1 MYDAAAA
8 NEIPLKILTG
18 TDAEKTF
25 NVQKGQSA
33 ALNWGITIPDGVE
46 AITYKI
52 KAIADNY
59 TDGEENTIPV
69 LTNRML
75 VTESMPLPI
84 RGKQTKEYTFD
95 KLINSKALVT
105 NERHQSVT
113 NERQPSTMKNFKLT
127 LEFTSNPAWLA
138 IQALPSLMETTYESA
153 DRMFERY
160 YANSIASYVVNS
172 NPRIKNVFDTW
183 KNFTPET
190 LLSNLEK
197 NQELKNVILQET
209 PWVMQAK
216 NESERKQRVALL
228 FDLNKMT
235 NETDVSLAKL
245 EQLQKPN
252 GGWCWFEGMPES
264 EYFTKYIITGLGH
277 LKKIENGKLKIE
289 NEDFKNMIH
298 KGLFYLDDRIREE
311 YEEMKKRSNYDMDK
325 MHIGSEEIQYL
336 YARSYFD
343 NETELNNNNKEAFEY
358 FKGQAQTYWTSFNI
372 RLQGMIAL
380 SLYRYGDEITANA
393 IIKSFKERA
402 LHSEEMGMYWKDVTE
417 GYLWYEAPV
426 ETQALLIETFDE
438 VANDKDAVE
447 EMKVWLL
454 KQKANPGLEDR
465 ECDCRCMLCLI
476 IERDRYSCKRQACGC
491 YYR

>member
-1 MYDAAAA
+1 
-8 NEIPLKILTG
+8 
-18 TDAEKTF
+18 
-25 NVQKGQSA
+25 
-33 ALNWGITIPDGVE
+33 
-46 AITYKI
+46 
-52 KAIADNY
+52 
-59 TDGEENTIPV
+59 
-69 LTNRML
+69 
-75 VTESMPLPI
+75 
-84 RGKQTKEYTFD
+84 
-95 KLINSKALVT
+95 
-105 NERHQSVT
+105 
-113 NERQPSTMKNFKLT
+113 MKNFKLT

-289 NEDFKNMIH
+289 NEDFKNM
-298 KGLFYLDDRIREE
+298 
-311 YEEMKKRSNYDMDK
+311 
-325 MHIGSEEIQYL
+325 
-336 YARSYFD
+336 
-343 NETELNNNNKEAFEY
+343 
-358 FKGQAQTYWTSFNI
+358 
-372 RLQGMIAL
+372 
-380 SLYRYGDEITANA
+380 
-393 IIKSFKERA
+393 
-402 LHSEEMGMYWKDVTE
+402 
-417 GYLWYEAPV
+417 
-426 ETQALLIETFDE
+426 
-438 VANDKDAVE
+438 
-447 EMKVWLL
+447 
-454 KQKANPGLEDR
+454 NP
-465 ECDCRCMLCLI
+465 
-476 IERDRYSCKRQACGC
+476 
-491 YYR
+491 